1 MANLMLTLARIL
13 PYPLGRKKL
22 RSCIQKKRVYIFMLV
37 RVRFPFV
44 CQASTRVALFGHGCG
59 DWRGNST
66 GTHPRLYEAPCPGA
80 DAARTSAG
88 CPVHQAR
95 RRSGSRERG
104 RAVRPGRRK
113 FTKTTGAGALRVL
126 LSLFPE
132 TPQKNTLF
140 KRTGK
145 KKRRKAAENKY
156 GWRRSLVPGGRAHR
170 WLVCHAHASL
180 KQNRGRAGTAFAWL
194 EMGETDSQAGGEQI
208 LDWSNYTPTQCKAT
222 TAWHPTEN
230 FVRNE
235 IFLLFFPPRKKQ
247 SPPNTTQIYISP
259 KHSVQTPS

>member
-88 CPVHQAR
+88 CPRHDGDLDHENVDEPCVRGAGNSPRQPEQAR
-95 RRSGSRERG
+95 YVFCFLYSRKHPKKTRYLKEQEKRKEEKLAAASRRKQ
-104 RAVRPGRRK
+104 VRMEEESCPGRPCSPLARLPRARLA
-113 FTKTTGAGALRVL
+113 KTEPGKGWNCFCLAGNGRDRQ
-126 LSLFPE
+126 S
-132 TPQKNTLF
+132 
-140 KRTGK
+140 
-145 KKRRKAAENKY
+145 
-156 GWRRSLVPGGRAHR
+156 GW
-170 WLVCHAHASL
+170 W
-180 KQNRGRAGTAFAWL
+180 
-194 EMGETDSQAGGEQI
+194 
-208 LDWSNYTPTQCKAT
+208 
-222 TAWHPTEN
+222 
-230 FVRNE
+230 
-235 IFLLFFPPRKKQ
+235 
-247 SPPNTTQIYISP
+247 
-259 KHSVQTPS
+259 

>member
-80 DAARTSAG
+80 DAARTSPG

-145 KKRRKAAENKY
+145 KKSWRLLAAETQVRMEEESCPGRPCSPLAHLPRARLAKTEPELLLL
-156 GWRRSLVPGGRAHR
+156 GWKWER
-170 WLVCHAHASL
+170 
-180 KQNRGRAGTAFAWL
+180 
-194 EMGETDSQAGGEQI
+194 
-208 LDWSNYTPTQCKAT
+208 
-222 TAWHPTEN
+222 
-230 FVRNE
+230 
-235 IFLLFFPPRKKQ
+235 Q
-247 SPPNTTQIYISP
+247 SGWW
-259 KHSVQTPS
+259 

>member
-1 MANLMLTLARIL
+1 VPSEHSRCSFRSRVWRLAREQYWDTSEIVRGTL
-13 PYPLGRKKL
+13 PRGR
-22 RSCIQKKRVYIFMLV
+22 RC
-37 RVRFPFV
+37 
-44 CQASTRVALFGHGCG
+44 
-59 DWRGNST
+59 
-66 GTHPRLYEAPCPGA
+66 THLARLS
-80 DAARTSAG
+80 R
-88 CPVHQAR
+88 AR

-145 KKRRKAAENKY
+145 KKSWRLLAAETQVRMEEESCPGRPCSPLAHLPRARLAKTEPELLLLGWKWERQTVRLVVSRFWTGAIIRQLSARPRLLGIPPKTSCETKY
-156 GWRRSLVPGGRAHR
+156 S
-170 WLVCHAHASL
+170 C
-180 KQNRGRAGTAFAWL
+180 F
-194 EMGETDSQAGGEQI
+194 
-208 LDWSNYTPTQCKAT
+208 
-222 TAWHPTEN
+222 
-230 FVRNE
+230 
-235 IFLLFFPPRKKQ
+235 FFPPRKKQ